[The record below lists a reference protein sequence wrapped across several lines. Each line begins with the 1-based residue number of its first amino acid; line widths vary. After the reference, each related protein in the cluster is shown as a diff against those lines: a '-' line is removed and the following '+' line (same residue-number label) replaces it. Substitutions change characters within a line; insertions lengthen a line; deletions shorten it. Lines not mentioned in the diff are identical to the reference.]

1 MAKAAEHLEGSMTV
15 LKPRRGQAI
24 TIRLSDSVHESL
36 RNLAIG
42 SMRGEGANP
51 DLLVMNSTD
60 AAALDLSTSGTS
72 TPYLFAV
79 REPGGA
85 SPLFGLRVI
94 ERTSTAGNEPPYV
107 LDSNMLGRLYLGTM
121 RIDADPFTGFKKN
134 LTTLR
139 CEVKALFHV
148 RNAKGARRIAAT

>member
-1 MAKAAEHLEGSMTV
+1 
-15 LKPRRGQAI
+15 
-24 TIRLSDSVHESL
+24 
-36 RNLAIG
+36 
-42 SMRGEGANP
+42 
-51 DLLVMNSTD
+51 MNSTD

-85 SPLFGLRVI
+85 SPLFWLRVI
-94 ERTSTAGNEPPYV
+94 ERTSTTGAEPPYV
-107 LDSNMLGRLYLGTM
+107 LDSARLGRLYLGTM
-121 RIDADPFTGFKKN
+121 RIEADPFTNFTKN

-148 RNAKGARRIAAT
+148 RDAKGARRIAAT

>member
-1 MAKAAEHLEGSMTV
+1 MQFQVQKSLDAHCFSQIVASSPPFGTSGADTV
-15 LKPRRGQAI
+15 TKVRNAI
-24 TIRLSDSVHESL
+24 
-36 RNLAIG
+36 A
-42 SMRGEGANP
+42 SMRAEGANP
-51 DLLVMNSTD
+51 DLLVMNATD

-94 ERTSTAGNEPPYV
+94 ERTSAAGNEVPY
-107 LDSNMLGRLYLGTM
+107 LIDSNKLGRLYLGVL
-121 RIDADPFTGFKKN
+121 RIDADPFSDFTKN

-148 RNAKGARRIAAT
+148 RDAKGARRIAAT